1 MDDKFFQYPDQILRE
16 DHLDLFT
23 QSPFLPVH
31 FHWTT
36 TPQCRDPS
44 RGAPPHPKKVD
55 TKTNEITCVRP
66 LLDEIEIA
74 GKVITADA
82 LLTQKAIAE
91 YLVEERGA
99 AFVFT
104 VKENQPTLKRV
115 IEALNLTARR
125 CDDETTDKGHG
136 RITTRRIWCDD
147 SLKGSVPFPHVQQV
161 FCIEREVTHLKKGI
175 TTVDIV
181 YGVTSQSKEQ
191 AGPKTILSQ
200 NRKHWSV
207 ENKQHD
213 VLDVT
218 FDEDRSQIRRL
229 NGPMVMT
236 CLRRAAI
243 SLLRIQG
250 MTNIAQACRWLWAKP
265 HVAIRMVLP

>member
-1 MDDKFFQYPDQILRE
+1 
-16 DHLDLFT
+16 
-23 QSPFLPVH
+23 
-31 FHWTT
+31 
-36 TPQCRDPS
+36 
-44 RGAPPHPKKVD
+44 
-55 TKTNEITCVRP
+55 VRP

-82 LLTQKAIAE
+82 LLTQKAIAK

-99 AFVFT
+99 EFVFT
-104 VKENQPTLKRV
+104 VKENQPTVKRA
-115 IEALNLTARR
+115 IEALALRARG
-125 CDDETTDKGHG
+125 CDADTTEKGHG

-147 SLKGSVPFPHVQQV
+147 SLPGSIPFPHVQQV
-161 FCIEREVTHLKKGI
+161 FCIEREVTHLKKGL
-175 TTVDIV
+175 TTVEAV
-181 YGVTSQSKEQ
+181 YGVTSQSTEKALPE
-191 AGPKTILSQ
+191 KILSQ

-207 ENKQHD
+207 ENKQHY

-250 MTNIAQACRWLWAKP
+250 ITNIAQACRWLWAKP